1 MNLHTLLS
9 GRLTIEDIR
18 EVLQH
23 IRNDRQYREEVYRL
37 IFDKDDFVAYQALW
51 ICTHFPDTEIEWMH
65 SKQDE
70 LTAALFACPHSGKRR
85 LMLNL
90 LYRQPVNDP
99 PRMDLLDFCLERM
112 MSRQEPVGV
121 QSICMKLAYK
131 LTHSIPELQQEL
143 RLLLEMMEPE
153 LLSPAL
159 RSSRKNVLKKLVHR
173 KGERK
178 KGGKG

>member
-1 MNLHTLLS
+1 
-9 GRLTIEDIR
+9 
-18 EVLQH
+18 
-23 IRNDRQYREEVYRL
+23 
-37 IFDKDDFVAYQALW
+37 
-51 ICTHFPDTEIEWMH
+51 
-65 SKQDE
+65 
-70 LTAALFACPHSGKRR
+70 
-85 LMLNL
+85 
-90 LYRQPVNDP
+90 
-99 PRMDLLDFCLERM
+99 MDLLDFCLERM